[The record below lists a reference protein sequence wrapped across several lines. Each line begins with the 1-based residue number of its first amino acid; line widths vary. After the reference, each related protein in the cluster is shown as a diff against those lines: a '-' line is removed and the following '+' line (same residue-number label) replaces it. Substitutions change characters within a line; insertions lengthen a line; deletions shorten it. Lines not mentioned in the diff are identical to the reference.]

1 MEHQGIE
8 AQLSTAAKTQKQNQN
23 EIKISSQADRW
34 IEAKEDLPALI
45 ICIEEPEIYQH
56 PIRAR
61 SFARVLVELSK
72 KEKVQVFLV
81 RK

>member
-34 IEAKEDLPALI
+34 IEAKLCPREWLGNARRRPVSDVLTKIGAL
-45 ICIEEPEIYQH
+45 
-56 PIRAR
+56 R
-61 SFARVLVELSK
+61 
-72 KEKVQVFLV
+72 
-81 RK
+81 